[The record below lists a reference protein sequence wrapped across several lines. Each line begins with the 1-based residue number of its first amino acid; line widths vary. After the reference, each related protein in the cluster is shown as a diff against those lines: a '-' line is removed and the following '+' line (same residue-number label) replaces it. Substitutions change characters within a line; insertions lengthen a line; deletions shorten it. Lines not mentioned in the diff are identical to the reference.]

1 MLITLHFHP
10 LLQPMTG
17 VKSHK
22 FDVNSLSDIKDA
34 LSVLF
39 PKIRRYIRQISS
51 GTLRENLSLVTSEGK
66 VLTRR
71 EYYLDRIVNKELTLV
86 PIIAGAGG
94 KGLGIILGI
103 VLIAAAFFTGGGS
116 LAGLTGGGG
125 LGGAGFQAGGYLFG
139 GPGSLFSLTY
149 GGLMRMGIGMVLS
162 GLMQLMMQPP
172 SPKGPSDSS
181 QRRNNDMFDAFE
193 NTTDPNTCI
202 PLIYGM
208 PRVGGQLI
216 SGYVES
222 ITHGESD
229 IIYVTDIINK
239 RTEIDKTVEKTDSST
254 TSIASENSGYG
265 YGYDENGNRWPRSDE
280 GSLMYPSDNG

>member
-22 FDVNSLSDIKDA
+22 FDVNSLSEIKNA

-39 PKIRRYIRQISS
+39 PKVRRYIRQIAS
-51 GTLRENLSLVTSEGK
+51 GTLRENLSLITPDGK
-66 VLTRR
+66 ILTRS
-71 EYYLDRIVNKELTLV
+71 EYYLDKIVSKELTIV

-103 VLIAAAFFTGGGS
+103 ILIGAAIAFGGAPLALGGQGFTAGNMVFGS
-116 LAGLTGGGG
+116 AGSFFSMSAGG
-125 LGGAGFQAGGYLFG
+125 LLKM
-139 GPGSLFSLTY
+139 
-149 GGLMRMGIGMVLS
+149 GLGLVLS
-162 GLMQLMMQPP
+162 GLMQMLMQPP
-172 SPKGPSDSS
+172 APKGPSDSA
-181 QRRNNDMFDAFE
+181 QRRNNDMFDAFD
-193 NTTDPNTCI
+193 NTTDPNTPV

-216 SGYVES
+216 SGYVET

-229 IIYVTDIINK
+229 VISLTDIIYK
-239 RTEIDKTVEKTDSST
+239 RTEIDKYVDPDAKTTTDSSNTST
-254 TSIASENSGYG
+254 TV
-265 YGYDENGNRWPRSDE
+265 YDANE
-280 GSLMYPSDNG
+280 